1 MSTIRHRSHRVRLLA
16 LFVLTGLAA
25 YAPAQ
30 GPPAP
35 QSSASCLP
43 SASRARESCEPTKVV
58 VRTETQLSVSLELPS
73 TQTASCAATV
83 EIEYSQHDTQA
94 SVEGTLDHRVCAAS
108 SGEYRIDVR
117 VRNEAGE
124 IKTLEFV
131 ELWQRVDDQPVR
143 ISARYPIG
151 ENVDLLSMRSRQLRC
166 TCNEPVNE
174 AP

>member
-1 MSTIRHRSHRVRLLA
+1 MSTTRQRSHRVRLLA
-16 LFVLTGLAA
+16 LPVLTGLAA

-30 GPPAP
+30 GPLPP

-58 VRTETQLSVSLELPS
+58 VRTETQLSVTLELPP

-83 EIEYSQHDTQA
+83 ELEYSQRDTQA
-94 SVEGTLDHRVCAAS
+94 SVEGTLDHQICAAS

-131 ELWQRVDDQPVR
+131 ESWQRTDDQPVR
-143 ISARYPIG
+143 ISAQYPIG
-151 ENVDLLSMRSRQLRC
+151 ENVDLLNVRSRQLRC
-166 TCNEPVNE
+166 TCVEPNNE